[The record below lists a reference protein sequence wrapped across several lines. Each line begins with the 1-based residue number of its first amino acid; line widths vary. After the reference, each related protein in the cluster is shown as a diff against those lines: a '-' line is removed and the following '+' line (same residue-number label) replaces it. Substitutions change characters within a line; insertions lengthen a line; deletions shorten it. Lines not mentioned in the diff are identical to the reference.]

1 VRHSPNGGIEPTTFL
16 VHHYQGTEREVRI
29 VKVQAETA
37 DDAAMSFDLTSHP
50 THEILMVEEYQP

>member
-1 VRHSPNGGIEPTTFL
+1 MEPTTFL